1 MSFPSR
7 YLSVAVAACLLSAC
21 AVGPDF
27 ERPDAP
33 TVTRYTGEASP
44 TVADPLQRLVYG
56 NSPPADWWTL
66 FDSEELNRL
75 MQQAKESNFT
85 LSAARSSLAQ
95 AQELLAAQRGT
106 RLPKVGLNA
115 GSGRQQLGAKFLGEF
130 QLPAF
135 TYYAVGADVSY
146 TLDYTGGIARSIE
159 ERQALADYY
168 QHELDAAWLSLTG
181 NVALEYFTIVFT
193 KAQIQA
199 VEELLA
205 EDRTNLDLVTR
216 ALRAGTVTK
225 VDELS
230 AQAQLAQD
238 ATLLPP
244 LRQQLDTA
252 RHALAV
258 LLGKAPSEWVDADAG
273 FLKSDQ
279 LRLPQEVPVTLPSEL
294 VHRRPDI
301 LSAEAQLH
309 AATAAVGVATANLY
323 PRITLSGTASQESV
337 TTGRLFDSSSFAWGI
352 ISGITAP
359 LFDGGTL
366 RAERRAALEAVQVS
380 AANYQQTVLQSFGQI
395 ANLLVAARHDQDLL
409 DAQTTAAETAT
420 RSVELARASYS
431 AGNVGVLTVLDAE
444 RQRLQARLGLLQ
456 AQSQRFADTA
466 QLLLAM
472 GGGEKI

>member
-1 MSFPSR
+1 MSFSLR
-7 YLSVAVAACLLSAC
+7 KLSVAVAACLLSAC

-27 ERPDAP
+27 KRPDAP
-33 TVTRYTGEASP
+33 TATRYTGETSQAA
-44 TVADPLQRLVYG
+44 TDPLQRLVYG
-56 NSPPADWWTL
+56 TSPPADWWSL
-66 FDSEELNRL
+66 FESDELNRL

-106 RLPKVGLNA
+106 RLPQVGASA
-115 GSGRQQLGAKFLGEF
+115 GTGRQQLGAKFLGSF

-135 TYYAVGADVSY
+135 TYYAVGTDVSY
-146 TLDYTGGIARSIE
+146 TLDYTGGTARSIE

-181 NVALEYFTIVFT
+181 NVALQYFTIVFT

-205 EDRTNLDLVTR
+205 EDRTNLDLVRR
-216 ALRAGTVTK
+216 AMQAGTVTK

-230 AQAQLAQD
+230 AQAQLTQD
-238 ATLLPP
+238 TTLLPP

-258 LLGKAPSEWVDADAG
+258 LLGKAPSEWVDADAS
-273 FLKSDQ
+273 FVKSDQ
-279 LRLPQEVPVTLPSEL
+279 LRLPQQVPVTLPSEL

-323 PRITLSGTASQESV
+323 PRITLSGTLSQESV
-337 TTGRLFDSSSFAWGI
+337 STGRLFDSSSLAWGI

-366 RAERRAALEAVQVS
+366 RAERRAALEAVHVS

-395 ANLLVAARHDQDLL
+395 ANLLVAAKHDQDLL
-409 DAQTTAAETAT
+409 DAQTAAADTAKA
-420 RSVELARASYS
+420 SVDLARASYS
-431 AGNVGVLTVLDAE
+431 AGNSGVLLVLDAE

-456 AQSQRFADTA
+456 AQAQRFADTA

-472 GGGEKI
+472 GGA

>member
-1 MSFPSR
+1 MSLSSR
-7 YLSVAVAACLLSAC
+7 LLSLAVASCLLSAC
-21 AVGPDF
+21 AAVGPDF
-27 ERPDAP
+27 QRPDAP
-33 TVTRYTGEASP
+33 TATRYTSEASQAV
-44 TVADPLQRLVYG
+44 TDPMQRLVYG
-56 NSPPADWWTL
+56 TAPPADWWSL
-66 FDSEELNRL
+66 FESEELNRL

-85 LSAARSSLAQ
+85 LAAARSTLAQ

-106 RLPKVGLNA
+106 RLPQVGLSSGA
-115 GSGRQQLGAKFLGEF
+115 GRQQLGAKFLGSF

-135 TYYAVGADVSY
+135 TYYAIGTDVSY
-146 TLDYTGGIARSIE
+146 MLDYTGGIGRSIE
-159 ERQALADYY
+159 QRQALADYY

-181 NVALEYFTIVFT
+181 NVALQYFTIVFT

-199 VEELLA
+199 VDELLA
-205 EDRTNLDLVTR
+205 EDQRNLDLVTR
-216 ALRAGTVTK
+216 AMQAGTVTK

-230 AQAQLAQD
+230 ARTQLAQD
-238 ATLLPP
+238 GTLLPP

-258 LLGKAPSEWVDADAG
+258 LLGKAPSEWVDADAT

-279 LRLPQEVPVTLPSEL
+279 LRLPQQMPVTLPSEL

-323 PRITLSGTASQESV
+323 PRITLSATASQEAV

-395 ANLLVAARHDQDLL
+395 ANLLVAAKHDQELL

-420 RSVELARASYS
+420 ASVELARASYS
-431 AGNVGVLTVLDAE
+431 AGNVGVLSVLDAE
-444 RQRLQARLGLLQ
+444 RQRLQARLGLLE

-472 GGGEKI
+472 GGG

>member
-1 MSFPSR
+1 MSKIT
-7 YLSVAVAACLLSAC
+7 YLSLAVAACLLSGC

-27 ERPDAP
+27 QRPDAP
-33 TVTRYTGEASP
+33 TATRYTGETTPAQ
-44 TVADPLQRLVYG
+44 TDPMQRLVYG
-56 NSPPADWWTL
+56 ETPPADWWSL
-66 FDSEELNRL
+66 FESEELNRL

-85 LSAARSSLAQ
+85 LAAARSTLAQ
-95 AQELLAAQRGT
+95 AQELLAARRGT
-106 RLPKVGLNA
+106 RLPKVGLNG
-115 GSGRQQLGAKFLGEF
+115 GSGRQQLGAKFLGSF

-135 TYYAVGADVSY
+135 TYYAIGADVSY

-159 ERQALADYY
+159 QRQAQADYY

-181 NVALEYFTIVFT
+181 NVALQYFTVVFT

-199 VEELLA
+199 VEDLLA
-205 EDRTNLDLVTR
+205 EDQTNLDLVRR
-216 ALRAGTVTK
+216 ALQAGSVTK

-258 LLGKAPSEWVDADAG
+258 LLGKAPSDWVDADAS
-273 FLKSDQ
+273 FVKSDQ
-279 LRLPQEVPVTLPSEL
+279 LRLPQGVPVTLPSEL

-337 TTGRLFDSSSFAWGI
+337 STGRLFDSSSFAWGI

-366 RAERRAALEAVQVS
+366 RAERRAALEAVQMS
-380 AANYQQTVLQSFGQI
+380 AANYQQTVLESFGQI
-395 ANLLVAARHDQDLL
+395 ANLLVAARHDQELL
-409 DAQTTAAETAT
+409 DAQTTAADTAKS
-420 RSVELARASYS
+420 SVELARASYS

-444 RQRLQARLGLLQ
+444 RLRLEAQLGLLQ
-456 AQSQRFADTA
+456 AQSQRFANTA

-472 GGGEKI
+472 GGG

>member
-1 MSFPSR
+1 MSFSLR
-7 YLSVAVAACLLSAC
+7 RWSIASAALLLGAC

-27 ERPDAP
+27 HRPDAP
-33 TVTRYTGEASP
+33 AATRYTREAEQP
-44 TVADPLQRLVYG
+44 PGDALQRLVYG
-56 NSPPADWWTL
+56 ATASADWWAL
-66 FDSEELNRL
+66 FESEELNQL
-75 MQQAKESNFT
+75 MQEAKQSSFT
-85 LSAARSSLAQ
+85 LAAARSSLAQ
-95 AQELLAAQRGT
+95 ARELLAARRGT
-106 RLPKVGLNA
+106 RLPKVGLDA
-115 GSGRQQLGAKFLGEF
+115 GSGRQQMGARFLGDF

-135 TYYAVGADVSY
+135 TYYAIGVDVSY
-146 TLDYTGGIARSIE
+146 TLDYTGGSARAIE
-159 ERQALADYY
+159 QRRAVADYY

-181 NVALEYFTIVFT
+181 NVALQYFTIVFT

-205 EDRTNLDLVTR
+205 EDRMNLDLVGR
-216 ALRAGTVTK
+216 ALAAGTVTK

-230 AQAQLAQD
+230 ARAQLARD

-252 RHALAV
+252 RNALAV
-258 LLGKAPSEWVDADAG
+258 LLGKSPSELANAG
-273 FLKSDQ
+273 LMKWDQ
-279 LRLPQEVPVTLPSEL
+279 LRLPQQVPVTLPSEL

-323 PRITLSGTASQESV
+323 PRITLSATSSQEAV
-337 TTGRLFDSSSFAWGI
+337 TTAGLFDSSSVAWSL

-380 AANYQQTVLQSFGQI
+380 AANYRHTVLQSFGQI
-395 ANLLVAARHDQDLL
+395 ATLLQAAKHDQDLL
-409 DAQTTAAETAT
+409 DAQAAAAETA
-420 RSVELARASYS
+420 RASVELARASYS
-431 AGNVGVLTVLDAE
+431 AGNTGVLSVLDAE
-444 RQRLQARLGLLQ
+444 RQSLQARLGLLQ
-456 AQSQRFADTA
+456 AQSQRFVDTA

-472 GGGEKI
+472 GGA

>member
-1 MSFPSR
+1 MSVSLRF
-7 YLSVAVAACLLSAC
+7 LSVAVVTCLLGAC

-33 TVTRYTGEASP
+33 TATRYTGE
-44 TVADPLQRLVYG
+44 TADPLQRLVYG
-56 NSPPADWWTL
+56 TAAPADWWTL
-66 FDSEELNRL
+66 FESEELNRL
-75 MQQAKESNFT
+75 MQQAKQGNFT
-85 LSAARSSLAQ
+85 LAAARSSLAR
-95 AQELLAAQRGT
+95 ARELLAAQRGT
-106 RLPKVGLNA
+106 RLPQVGVSA
-115 GSGRQQLGAKFLGEF
+115 GTGRQQLGAKFLGSFE
-130 QLPAF
+130 LPAF
-135 TYYAVGADVSY
+135 TYYAIGTDVSY
-146 TLDYTGGIARSIE
+146 ALDYTGGVARSIE
-159 ERQALADYY
+159 QRQAQADYY

-181 NVALEYFTIVFT
+181 NVAIHYFTIVFT

-199 VEELLA
+199 VEDLLA
-205 EDRTNLDLVTR
+205 EDQTNLDLVRR

-238 ATLLPP
+238 MTLLPP

-258 LLGKAPSEWVDADAG
+258 LLGKAPSEWVDVDAS
-273 FLKSDQ
+273 FVRSDQ
-279 LRLPQEVPVTLPSEL
+279 LRLPEQVPVTLPSEL

-301 LSAEAQLH
+301 LAAEAQLH

-323 PRITLSGTASQESV
+323 PHITLSGTLSQESV
-337 TTGRLFDSSSFAWGI
+337 STGRLFDSSSLAWGI

-409 DAQTTAAETAT
+409 DAQMTASATAEA
-420 RSVELARASYS
+420 SVDLARASYS
-431 AGNVGVLTVLDAE
+431 AGNVGVLSVLDAE

-456 AQSQRFADTA
+456 AQAQRFTDTA

-472 GGGEKI
+472 GGA